1 MRRPLNACHGP
12 DLALAGALVP
22 GGLADRSNDGETA
35 VITPNRSEGSSDA
48 PCVQQEPPGITTW
61 SQTGPHF
68 GYGRLPS
75 AWRMLPLVITVP
87 EACGQIGNIA
97 GEERR

>member
-1 MRRPLNACHGP
+1 
-12 DLALAGALVP
+12 
-22 GGLADRSNDGETA
+22 

-61 SQTGPHF
+61 SQTGSHF
-68 GYGRLPS
+68 GHGRLPS
-75 AWRMLPLVITVP
+75 ALRMLPLVITVP
-87 EACGQIGNIA
+87 EACGQIGDIA